1 MVSTI
6 NSLGYSLS
14 PSGFFY
20 LYNDIKLKIYIFKI
34 IDIIQHISHNHLYFL
49 IKKHT
54 IKKLCVFFMIIIL
67 QIYYLLKKSFNILS
81 STVLLG

>member
-49 IKKHT
+49 
-54 IKKLCVFFMIIIL
+54 
-67 QIYYLLKKSFNILS
+67 
-81 STVLLG
+81 